1 MEELVGFRI
10 VDKCNYITSGNDT
23 LQFPIEYDWCTP
35 IYKVVHDTIYVP
47 LDKTQGEILRLLNDI
62 YVDGVGYND
71 VVGVVAVPLIIA
83 LFAFSFPFVFDR
95 INQINDKYQSKILST
110 LFSSFLLYK
119 LYWYV
124 SLISIVYVLVY
135 GACTL
140 FCKDNVLGDYAVIW
154 NGISLS
160 VVIVYVLI
168 VWFFA
173 RITVKYNDPEQL
185 LGILDTQYKYERKIS
200 DIKVWRLKAKAFFR
214 YSRHRKD
221 VEGNSAFIS
230 AKNMVSRW
238 QEKLPEENYINRI
251 NEIARYAIK
260 QDDFGLFQNSLM
272 RLDSTIER
280 EKRNI
285 SNRSTKI
292 DENDVIQEGAQH
304 HLTMNFFMSLMLD
317 LKPFSRGYM
326 SNEAIVFKMVGAFN
340 RSMYLHHNDSL
351 FLAACLR
358 RMIDKDNEALIF
370 KYIDYT
376 SYYFKYICFLPRLHY
391 IKGGNIN
398 ERNKVESKS
407 FESWRYLAVFHYA
420 ALAYGFGRG
429 KYALL
434 NIHLNDHYD
443 VYNLY
448 PKSSAEALIR
458 YAQCKD
464 QSVFFKNE
472 LLFDKNTDVHKVL
485 ARYTSALIMLLSNEG
500 EKGIDI
506 SDDGIVEYIKIIESE
521 KKRLKEEAEIV
532 KHDKKLT
539 DIYPYLEDVDFEKIL
554 DAQIKQLRSIN
565 DFSTFKEK
573 ENKKPNSCLITKILR
588 FFNVK
593 QDKEVTIQN
602 LYKMT
607 LDDNILVDLKQR
619 FDQFDNDI
627 ARYIPQGLFADK
639 FENKVEKELVNPC
652 QLLVHKLL
660 FLDFSLYSF
669 GRNIY
674 YDFVEIMSNRIMYLA
689 LCAFR
694 KMKMR
699 EKTLVYPDFD
709 LFFEEFTRG
718 KVEEYVLIG
727 IGKPF
732 YAVLNIRYVGYK
744 TFYRQIVPY
753 IEIDD
758 VGARNKLTDLDNYE
772 YFKNSLL
779 IVNKSDLPA
788 IVCSSNENVSID
800 FKEETDESKM
810 KMNVRTTVDVHKE
823 IRFNKTAEI
832 AVVRLKQMSLG

>member
-35 IYKVVHDTIYVP
+35 VYKVVHDTIDVP

-140 FCKDNVLGDYAVIW
+140 FCKDNVLVDYAVIW

-238 QEKLPEENYINRI
+238 QEKMPEENYLYRI

-260 QDDFGLFQNSLM
+260 QDDFGLFQNTLK
-272 RLDSTIER
+272 RIDGTIER
-280 EKRNI
+280 EKRNV
-285 SNRSTKI
+285 SKWNTKI
-292 DENDVIQEGAQH
+292 DANDVIQEGAQH
-304 HLTMNFFMSLMLD
+304 NMTMGFFLDLMLD
-317 LKPFSRGYM
+317 FKPFSRGYM
-326 SNEAIVFKMVGAFN
+326 SNETIVFKMVGAFN
-340 RSMYLHHNDSL
+340 MSMYLHHNDSMY
-351 FLAACLR
+351 LAACLR

-391 IKGGNIN
+391 IKGGNTN

-448 PKSSAEALIR
+448 PKSGAEALIR

-532 KHDKKLT
+532 KHDKKLI
-539 DIYPYLEDVDFEKIL
+539 DIYPYLENVDFEKIL
-554 DAQIKQLRSIN
+554 DAQLKQLRSIN
-565 DFSTFKEK
+565 DLPTLKEK
-573 ENKKPNSCLITKILR
+573 QKPNSCLITKIFR
-588 FFNVK
+588 FFNAK
-593 QDKEVTIQN
+593 QDKKETILN
-602 LYKMT
+602 LYKMA
-607 LDDNILVDLKQR
+607 LDDNILADFKQR

-639 FENKVEKELVNPC
+639 PENKVEKELVNPC

-674 YDFVEIMSNRIMYLA
+674 YDFVEIISNRILYLA

-718 KVEEYVLIG
+718 KVEDYVLIG
-727 IGKPF
+727 IESPF
-732 YAVLNIRYVGYK
+732 HAVLNIRYVGYK
-744 TFYRQIVPY
+744 VFYRKIVPY
-753 IEIDD
+753 IEIDA
-758 VGARNKLTDLDNYE
+758 VGARNKLNDLDNYE

>member
-1 MEELVGFRI
+1 MEDI
-10 VDKCNYITSGNDT
+10 YQNHIPYTDCIASGNDT
-23 LQFPIEYDWCTP
+23 LQFPLEYDWYTP
-35 IYKVVHDTIYVP
+35 VYKIVHDTIGVP
-47 LDKTQGEILRLLNDI
+47 MDKTQDEILKLLNDI

-230 AKNMVSRW
+230 AKNMVSKW
-238 QEKLPEENYINRI
+238 KEKMPEEKYLYRI
-251 NEIARYAIK
+251 NEIARYAI
-260 QDDFGLFQNSLM
+260 
-272 RLDSTIER
+272 
-280 EKRNI
+280 
-285 SNRSTKI
+285 
-292 DENDVIQEGAQH
+292 
-304 HLTMNFFMSLMLD
+304 
-317 LKPFSRGYM
+317 
-326 SNEAIVFKMVGAFN
+326 
-340 RSMYLHHNDSL
+340 
-351 FLAACLR
+351 
-358 RMIDKDNEALIF
+358 
-370 KYIDYT
+370 
-376 SYYFKYICFLPRLHY
+376 
-391 IKGGNIN
+391 
-398 ERNKVESKS
+398 
-407 FESWRYLAVFHYA
+407 
-420 ALAYGFGRG
+420 
-429 KYALL
+429 
-434 NIHLNDHYD
+434 
-443 VYNLY
+443 
-448 PKSSAEALIR
+448 
-458 YAQCKD
+458 
-464 QSVFFKNE
+464 
-472 LLFDKNTDVHKVL
+472 
-485 ARYTSALIMLLSNEG
+485 
-500 EKGIDI
+500 
-506 SDDGIVEYIKIIESE
+506 
-521 KKRLKEEAEIV
+521 
-532 KHDKKLT
+532 
-539 DIYPYLEDVDFEKIL
+539 
-554 DAQIKQLRSIN
+554 
-565 DFSTFKEK
+565 
-573 ENKKPNSCLITKILR
+573 
-588 FFNVK
+588 K

-607 LDDNILVDLKQR
+607 LDDNILVDFKQR

-639 FENKVEKELVNPC
+639 PENKVEKELVNPC

-660 FLDFSLYSF
+660 FLDFTLYSF

-699 EKTLVYPDFD
+699 EKTLVYPNFD

-718 KVEEYVLIG
+718 KVEDYVLIG
-727 IGKPF
+727 IESPF
-732 YAVLNIRYVGYK
+732 HAVLNIRYVGYK
-744 TFYRQIVPY
+744 VFYRQIVPY
-753 IEIDD
+753 IEIDA
-758 VGARNKLTDLDNYE
+758 VGARNKLNDLDNYE

-788 IVCSSNENVSID
+788 IANSSNENVTID
-800 FKEETDESKM
+800 FKEETDELKM

-823 IRFNKTAEI
+823 LRFNKTAEI
-832 AVVRLKQMSLG
+832 AVVRLK